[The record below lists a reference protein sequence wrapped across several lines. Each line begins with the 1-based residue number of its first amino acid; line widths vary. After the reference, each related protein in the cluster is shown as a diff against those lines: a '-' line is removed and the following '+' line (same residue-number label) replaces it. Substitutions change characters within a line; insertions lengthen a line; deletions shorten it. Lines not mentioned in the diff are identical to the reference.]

1 MWRDWV
7 LPYLV
12 AVALMMAVV
21 WLLCRWL
28 GI

>member
-12 AVALMMAVV
+12 AVVLMMAVV